1 MVAARDAPMVGGLR
15 SGLRSEAPHVS
26 WTYRRNLLD
35 VRRPHCGAS
44 YSDRFLPR
52 PSYWADKIAPVASNL
67 LLLRKLVEVRGC
79 AVRLSSQK
87 VSRRTALLRRAS
99 TYVNNETRAPLVQ
112 NRNLRCRGA
121 RARAASRRFLAG
133 PSLDTIEGAHEKNA
147 RECNS
152 RGRVAR
158 RSG

>member
-1 MVAARDAPMVGGLR
+1 MRGL
-15 SGLRSEAPHVS
+15 
-26 WTYRRNLLD
+26 
-35 VRRPHCGAS
+35 
-44 YSDRFLPR
+44 LPR

-67 LLLRKLVEVRGC
+67 WLLRKPLEVRGC

-87 VSRRTALLRRAS
+87 VSRRTALCFRRAS
-99 TYVNNETRAPLVQ
+99 TYVNNETRAPLVL

-121 RARAASRRFLAG
+121 LPVRPPAV
-133 PSLDTIEGAHEKNA
+133 SLPAPHSKSEEGAHEKNA
-147 RECNS
+147 RKCNS